1 MAVDKKNI
9 VLTDVT
15 KPLAYKSGS
24 HPIATNYPRRTSTAS
39 HASYIRGQM
48 ENCKQQSLTQ
58 KQVAAIKY
66 KGGMYLEF
74 SGEANYELAT
84 KSLENRQQGVRL
96 LNVRTENGVVK
107 ATVYVPEGKENFF
120 LKRINAYE
128 TETVASGN
136 PKHNDL
142 IGSIENIKLA
152 MLEAFWTD
160 VPEELPTAQKIRCE
174 VWLRYDIKT
183 RGKIIDTTPWD
194 TVDKRVM
201 EICSENGIEI
211 EEKRILFP
219 ERIVK
224 LINANREQLKLLLE
238 TCEYVTEIR
247 RAEEPNLFFRELP
260 ISEQREWAN
269 DLLSRTTFEKSGV
282 SVCLLDAGINASHPL
297 INPAT
302 VAEHI
307 QTIDE
312 SWGVADNPSYNGHG
326 TEMAGVILYNDL
338 KDALIDD
345 TNINVSHELESV
357 KILPSRGENL
367 RELYGEVTQQAV
379 SMAEIENPL
388 ANRVICMPV
397 TTSEHPDKDGRPTSW
412 SAAIDSITSGS
423 EEEDVRRLFIVSAG
437 NVEPYEFQNSQYPDP
452 MINHPVDDPGQAWNA
467 ITVGGY
473 TKNVEIT
480 DRRFNGF
487 IPVAQKDSLA
497 PFSSTSVSWPTNK
510 WPVKPE
516 VLFEAGNIVTNGSD
530 YDTCEDL
537 LLLTTGHRPQA
548 NFFSLMW
555 GTSSAS
561 AQASWFCAKLM
572 EEYPEF
578 WPETIRGLMI
588 HSAEWTPE
596 MKTAFCEDET
606 KKRSLRTLLRSCGYG
621 IPNLNRAIQCADN
634 SVNMIIQGE
643 LQPFNKKGMNEM
655 HMHTLP
661 WPKEVLR
668 DLGNTKARLRVT
680 LSYFIEPSPGE
691 VGWKDRYRYPSCGL
705 RFELNNSNQSL
716 EAFTKSINKMMK
728 QEDDSDE
735 GTSGGARWYLG
746 KNNRDSGSIHSDFI
760 EADAVELCECMHL
773 AVYPVGGWWK
783 ERTYLG
789 KSENTVKYSLIVS
802 ISSPEAGVDLYT
814 PIMTKIEN
822 PIEVTIPTR

>member
-1 MAVDKKNI
+1 MSVEKKNI
-9 VLTDVT
+9 ILTSVT
-15 KPLAYKSGS
+15 KQLAYKSAS
-24 HPIATNYPRRTSTAS
+24 HPIKTNYPSRSSATN
-39 HASYIRGQM
+39 HAIYVRKQI
-48 ENCKQQSLTQ
+48 ENCKMQSLTQ

-120 LKRINAYE
+120 LKRIDAYE
-128 TETVASGN
+128 NEKVLSGS

-160 VPEELPTAQKIRCE
+160 VPEAFPGDQKIRCE

-183 RGKIIDTTPWD
+183 RGKNIDKTPWD
-194 TVDKRVM
+194 TVDKYVM
-201 EICSENGIEI
+201 DICSKNGIEI

-224 LINANREQLKLLLE
+224 LVTANREQLKLLLE
-238 TCEYVTEIR
+238 ICEYVTEIR
-247 RAEEPNLFFRELP
+247 RAEEPNLFFLKLP
-260 ISEQREWAN
+260 ISEQREWVGE
-269 DLLSRTTFEKSGV
+269 LLERTSFTKSGV
-282 SVCLLDAGINASHPL
+282 SVCLLDAGINLNHPL
-297 INPAT
+297 LSPAIES
-302 VAEHI
+302 AHI
-307 QTIDE
+307 QTIND
-312 SWGVADNPSYNGHG
+312 SWGVIDNPSDNGHG
-326 TEMAGVILYNDL
+326 TEMAGIILYNDL
-338 KDALIDD
+338 KAALLDNS
-345 TNINVSHELESV
+345 NISISHELESV
-357 KILPSRGENL
+357 KILPPNETNNRD
-367 RELYGEVTQQAV
+367 LYGQVTRQAV
-379 SMAEIENPL
+379 SMAEIENPH

-397 TTSEHPDKDGRPTSW
+397 TSSDHPDKDGRPTSW
-412 SAAIDSITSGS
+412 SAAIDSIASGS
-423 EEEDVRRLFIVSAG
+423 EEENIRRLFIVSAG
-437 NVEPYEFQNSQYPDP
+437 NVKPCEFENSSYPDP
-452 MINHPVDDPGQAWNA
+452 MINHPVENPGQAWNA
-467 ITVGGY
+467 VTVGGY
-473 TKNVEIT
+473 TKNVEII
-480 DRRFNGF
+480 DPWFRGF
-487 IPVAQKDSLA
+487 SPVAHKNSLA
-497 PFSSTSVSWPTNK
+497 PFSSTSVSWVVNK

-530 YDTCEDL
+530 YDTCGDL
-537 LLLTTGHRPQA
+537 MLLTTGHIPQV
-548 NFFSLMW
+548 NLFSAIC

-572 EEYPEF
+572 DEYPEF

-596 MKTAFCEDET
+596 MKETFCDDET
-606 KKRSLRTLLRSCGYG
+606 KKKNRRNLLRSCGYG
-621 IPNLNRAIQCADN
+621 IPNLNKAIQCADN

-668 DLGNTKARLRVT
+668 DLGNTKVKLKVT

-705 RFELNNSNQSL
+705 RFELNNDNQSL
-716 EAFTKSINKMMK
+716 EAFTKSINKRMN
-728 QEDDSDE
+728 QSEDIDE
-735 GTSGGARWYLG
+735 GTSGGSRWYLG
-746 KNNRDSGSIHSDFI
+746 KNNRDTGSIHSDFI
-760 EADAVELCECMHL
+760 ETSAVDLCECMYL

-789 KSENTVKYSLIVS
+789 KIENKVKYSLIVS
-802 ISSPEAGVDLYT
+802 ISSPEANVDLYT
-814 PIMTKIEN
+814 PIITKIDN
-822 PIEVTIPTR
+822 QIKVTI